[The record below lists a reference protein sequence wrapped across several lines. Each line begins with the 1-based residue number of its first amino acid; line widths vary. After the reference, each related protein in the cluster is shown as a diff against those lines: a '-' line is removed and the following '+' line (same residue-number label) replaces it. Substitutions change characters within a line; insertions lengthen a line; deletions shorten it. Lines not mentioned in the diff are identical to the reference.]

1 MAQTQVNITE
11 RNEVALNI
19 IETIAKINGIKASNK
34 ELQINFAIDIAWK
47 LVSSL
52 DEDSLFELTG
62 LKKSV

>member
-1 MAQTQVNITE
+1 MAQTQVNVTE
-11 RNEVALNI
+11 QNEVALNKLKTI
-19 IETIAKINGIKASNK
+19 GSINDIEVDNKAQ
-34 ELQINFAIDIAWK
+34 QINFAIDIAYK